1 MTFADV
7 INRIV
12 SLLNPVAVI
21 LIGLA
26 LMFVVWGLAISVMKS
41 GNEEAVQKGRQLA
54 IWGSIGLFVI
64 VAVWGLVYFVVNSVF
79 DSRDLEGDDDI
90 LDPVMR
96 DLDFTR

>member
-1 MTFADV
+1 MTFAGV
-7 INRIV
+7 IDRII

-26 LMFVVWGLAISVMKS
+26 LMFVVWGLAISVLKS

-64 VAVWGLVYFVVNSVF
+64 VAVWGLVYLVVNSVF
-79 DSRDLEGDDDI
+79 SSSDIKGDPDV
-90 LDPVMR
+90 LDPVIR
-96 DLDFTR
+96 DIDFS